1 MYTKS
6 KLILKKYLSS
16 VLRIVL
22 FFFLFIT
29 CSLLPPIYE
38 KIYSNPEFSSKFLV
52 EVDEGFSI
60 AKTII
65 DSFESTSYSVYKDK
79 LKDYEVVWIDRVDED
94 LCLKFIKLD
103 ENLKTVIPETILDSK
118 KRSYIDYKI
127 LVDDVGK
134 INIFYSSIN
143 KENGINYLDHIMMDK
158 DGKNISNPKSICEG
172 IYIDDI
178 NACFDSKK
186 DIYLVFSDLRDGI
199 TGFYGIKIGSDG
211 KISDAYKLN
220 EIPQGKAKK
229 PKLEI
234 FDNKLYLIW
243 YDIREDP
250 KRPFIYLGVFNQ
262 DFKKVLEKRVG
273 RTILYVGNIQA
284 VHSVNENGIYVFRT
298 GIVTGENM
306 GVEIGGH
313 NDIIMDIFDLSG
325 EDFIRG
331 KFITRT
337 AKWSY
342 NPHISS
348 NKDKIHIVWMD
359 NRNDRLDTYYNL
371 VDKDGNIIKDQMR
384 VNNKGKDTYLPKVFP
399 YEDDYA
405 HFFWIEFNPDQTS
418 KIIYKDN
425 KDIVKVNIFNKLGI
439 GGKGEYLFGM
449 GGYLFSLTL
458 SALVSILLNLGAFIL
473 TLTLSLLI
481 SNYLKSKITK
491 KSYYNLII
499 FSIIFL
505 ISSLTRFYFKFP
517 QRFLFVEFYLIYTII
532 GFIFASIF
540 TLLFHK
546 FLDFKDQIILEVF
559 TIVLSWFIFEG
570 IFSIFPA
577 ILRIFV

>member
-1 MYTKS
+1 MYIQN

-118 KRSYIDYKI
+118 KRSYIDYEI

-186 DIYLVFSDLRDGI
+186 DTYLVFSDLRNGI

-298 GIVTGENM
+298 GIVTGEDM

-399 YEDDYA
+399 YEEDYA
-405 HFFWIEFNPDQTS
+405 QFFWIGFNPDQTS

-439 GGKGEYLFGM
+439 GGKRKYLFGM

-505 ISSLTRFYFKFP
+505 ISSLSRFYFKVP
-517 QRFLFVEFYLIYTII
+517 QKFLFVEFYLIYTII
-532 GFIFASIF
+532 GFIFASVF

-559 TIVLSWFIFEG
+559 TIVLSWFVFEG
-570 IFSIFPA
+570 IFSILPA